1 MRLPQI
7 EIALITKSCSCNV
20 IHFQLI
26 VHLCIFYTLLM
37 CISYYNSSCYTQYVI
52 ADQSQM
58 LSADHMTATRVV
70 LWKGKVDLELL

>member
-1 MRLPQI
+1 MNNIKDELTLIPFLIISLESQHMRLPQI

-52 ADQSQM
+52 AY
-58 LSADHMTATRVV
+58 
-70 LWKGKVDLELL
+70 